1 MSLMWDGKRWRSFVS
16 EGNGLAKPK
25 PPPASMMLFLKRLA
39 CAAWETGWL
48 EIEPLP
54 GMFEALGPTPVTE
67 TETHKKL
74 EWNMNVS

>member
-1 MSLMWDGKRWRSFVS
+1 
-16 EGNGLAKPK
+16 
-25 PPPASMMLFLKRLA
+25 MMLFLKRLA

-48 EIEPLP
+48 EIEALP

-67 TETHKKL
+67 TEMHKKL